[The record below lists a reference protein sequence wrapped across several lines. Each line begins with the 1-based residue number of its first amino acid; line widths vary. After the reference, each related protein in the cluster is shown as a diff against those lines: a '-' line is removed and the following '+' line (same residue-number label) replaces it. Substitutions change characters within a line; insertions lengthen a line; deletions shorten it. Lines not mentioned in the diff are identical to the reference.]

1 MSSFAWSQ
9 TPSDFHNPN
18 IFYLQCYKTE
28 KNKKSSLWRSR
39 IFLVLSCS
47 ELTEMPWTTRKVL
60 KRPLILYFSL
70 TFVFCF
76 LSQAIVLVHWL
87 LTIWWVRAQV
97 CFFSQ
102 TWGISLLFWHT
113 HTYSHTDSWFRPVL
127 SPPRLIFVQSNA
139 ILEMWLCLVWIVCLL
154 KGMHGVAAL
163 LLFLGELWCFSCRGL
178 GHCTEGLGRC
188 CAHGEFSPWFLHA
201 GWNLN
206 IMWRVH
212 ESNYRHS
219 NAYPC

>member
-1 MSSFAWSQ
+1 MLQ
-9 TPSDFHNPN
+9 NREKQKILTVEKQN
-18 IFYLQCYKTE
+18 IFSFELLKIDWNALDYKE
-28 KNKKSSLWRSR
+28 SIKKTPNP
-39 IFLVLSCS
+39 IFL
-47 ELTEMPWTTRKVL
+47 
-60 KRPLILYFSL
+60 
-70 TFVFCF
+70 FCF